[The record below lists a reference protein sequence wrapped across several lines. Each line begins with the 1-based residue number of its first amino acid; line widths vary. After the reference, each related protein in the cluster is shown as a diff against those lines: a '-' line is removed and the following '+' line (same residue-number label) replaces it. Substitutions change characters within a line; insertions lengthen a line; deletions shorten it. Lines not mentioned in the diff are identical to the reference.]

1 MFYKVVRALCA
12 VFLRLA
18 FRFRVVGLENV
29 PDGGGFI
36 IAANHR
42 SNWDPVMMRS
52 AQSIA
57 PVSPLP
63 RSIGKAPSAVMILAK
78 SAFFWKSSALAM

>member
-36 IAANHR
+36 LAANHR
-42 SNWDPVMMRS
+42 SNWDPVLAGIPVKRHKVCYMAKAELFQKNALFARIITDRS
-52 AQSIA
+52 F
-57 PVSPLP
+57 
-63 RSIGKAPSAVMILAK
+63 RHCT
-78 SAFFWKSSALAM
+78 

>member
-36 IAANHR
+36 LAANHR
-42 SNWDPVMMRS
+42 SNWLSLIHISEPTRRS
-52 AQSIA
+52 
-57 PVSPLP
+57 
-63 RSIGKAPSAVMILAK
+63 
-78 SAFFWKSSALAM
+78 